1 MTIMTQQIEN
11 ILANSTEAMWI
22 NSRGEGVI
30 VGIPLKK
37 RDGMPLPISSFY
49 KRVNGEFV
57 FLKIST
63 SWN

>member
-1 MTIMTQQIEN
+1 MTTTTQQIET
-11 ILANSTEAMWI
+11 ILAHSTEAMRF

-49 KRVNGEFV
+49 KRLNGEFV